1 MIYFEIKIQKFICL
15 NRHPFRFVF
24 YCFSGSKEREIFIYS
39 YPDLKEAGTHKMDLP
54 PWYETSGTRVWPNV
68 VQLPDVYPYKYVSLM
83 MDRFN
88 YPGMQGPNWT
98 YGALYLYYGF

>member
-1 MIYFEIKIQKFICL
+1 
-15 NRHPFRFVF
+15 
-24 YCFSGSKEREIFIYS
+24 
-39 YPDLKEAGTHKMDLP
+39 
-54 PWYETSGTRVWPNV
+54 
-68 VQLPDVYPYKYVSLM
+68 M